1 MEPIST
7 LSIFADITTHARAH
21 DAIFPTPPTHHTQ
34 IFANDNRLTSLPAN
48 IFADNHKL
56 AYIRLENNLL
66 VHAGLPVGLFKNN
79 KKLAT
84 LHLSNNLLSAWPV
97 SLAERSD
104 SVHVLNMAS
113 NTLVDIPTFV
123 NRMPN
128 LKYLDVSN
136 NNITSLNTLAA
147 AATGSSTATA
157 SAQRGL
163 NETLLLLGENPVCNN
178 GSATSI
184 GGMLGATW
192 FASCESQCSST
203 CPQSIL
209 WEPARIK
216 DMRGNG
222 YCDIGCNTTACRYD
236 DDQGLGPVPQ
246 GQFIRYDC
254 V

>member
-1 MEPIST
+1 MPVHTMRSSRRH
-7 LSIFADITTHARAH
+7 L
-21 DAIFPTPPTHHTQ
+21 HTQ
-34 IFANDNRLTSLPAN
+34 IYANDNWLTSLPAN
-48 IFADNHKL
+48 IFADNHIL
-56 AYIRLENNLL
+56 AHIRLENNLL
-66 VHAGLPVGLFKNN
+66 VHAGLPAGLFKNN
-79 KKLAT
+79 KKLVT
-84 LHLSNNLLSAWPV
+84 LHLSNNLLSEWPA

-178 GSATSI
+178 GSATSV

-222 YCDIGCNTTACRYD
+222 YCDIGCNTTACKYD
-236 DDQGLGPVPQ
+236 GDQGLGLVPQ
-246 GQFIRYDC
+246 GQFIGYGC